1 MAKTDT
7 IAAIATPAGRGGIG
21 VVRVSGKNL
30 RNWPHALLG
39 KKLSPRVASYAKFL
53 NASGDALDQ
62 GIAIYFPAPH
72 SFTGEDVLELQGH
85 GGNAVL
91 GLVLAR
97 CIELGARLAAPGEFT
112 QRAFLNNKIDL
123 AQAEAVAD
131 LIDAASTEAA
141 RSALRSLTGEFS
153 QWVHR
158 LALAL
163 IDLRVQVEGGM
174 DFPEED
180 LVSLAPAALARQLD
194 ELLVRLHDLLS
205 LAQQG
210 NLLREGL
217 RVVILGRPNVGKS
230 SLMNRLAGEDVAI
243 VTPQP
248 GTTRD
253 SIRHGITVQGVPLEI
268 IDTAGLRATEDIVE
282 LAGMQRT
289 YQELERAN
297 IVLSMVDASQAGSSE
312 QGILA
317 GRASGLPRVT
327 VVNKIDLV
335 GKAAEVYRE
344 ESATTVF
351 VSAKTGAGLD
361 LLRQELLRSAGW
373 QGYAEGVFMAR
384 ERHLLALSE
393 AAEALKRAAAQT
405 TQVEVLAEE
414 LRHAQNALNR
424 ITGEFGADDLLGEI
438 FSRFCIGK

>member
-30 RNWPHALLG
+30 RNWPYALLG
-39 KKLSPRVASYAKFL
+39 KDLSPRVASYARFL

-85 GGNAVL
+85 SGNAVL

-153 QWVHR
+153 QRVHS

-384 ERHLLALSE
+384 ERHLLALAE
-393 AAEALKRAAAQT
+393 AAEALKKAAMQT
-405 TQVEVLAEE
+405 TQVEMLAEE
-414 LRHAQNALNR
+414 LRRAQNALNR

>member
-21 VVRVSGKNL
+21 VIRVSGNNL
-30 RNWPHALLG
+30 ANWPYALLG
-39 KKLSPRVASYAKFL
+39 KALPPRAARYAKFL

-97 CIELGARLAAPGEFT
+97 CLELGARLAAPGEFT

-153 QWVHR
+153 QQVHN

-194 ELLVRLHDLLS
+194 ELLARLRDLLGQ
-205 LAQQG
+205 ARQG
-210 NLLREGL
+210 NLLREGM

-230 SLMNRLAGEDVAI
+230 SLMNRLAREDVAI

-253 SIRHGITVQGVPLEI
+253 SIRHGINVEGVPLEI
-268 IDTAGLRATEDIVE
+268 IDTAGLRETEDLVE

-297 IVLSMVDASQAGSSE
+297 IVLYMVDATQAGTSE
-312 QGILA
+312 PGILV
-317 GRASGLPRVT
+317 GRHSGVPRVT

-335 GKAAEVYRE
+335 DKAAAVQRE
-344 ESATTVF
+344 EFGTTVYL
-351 VSAKTGAGLD
+351 SAKTGAGLD
-361 LLRQELLRSAGW
+361 LLRHELLRSIGW

-393 AAEALKRAAAQT
+393 AAEALHRAATHTA
-405 TQVEVLAEE
+405 QVEVLAEE
-414 LRHAQNALNR
+414 LRRAQNALNR